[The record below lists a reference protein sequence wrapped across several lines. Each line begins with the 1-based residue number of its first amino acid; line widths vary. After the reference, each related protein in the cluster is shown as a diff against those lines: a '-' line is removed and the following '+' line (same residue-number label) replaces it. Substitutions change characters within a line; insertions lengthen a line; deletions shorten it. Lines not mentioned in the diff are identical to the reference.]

1 MFLDVIH
8 SNVAD
13 TWGEK
18 RNTLQMDSVD
28 QSGFPHNRPP
38 YQAVAVDEAQ
48 LDVLGQRLEQRPLS
62 FLERVKTQC
71 CCSGARL
78 KSLLLGLFPVLSWLP
93 RYSIRENAV
102 GDLVSGI
109 SVGIIQLPQGMANAM
124 LVGVPPVFG
133 LYSSLYPLI
142 VYFIFGTSRHLSIGT
157 FAILAIMIGSVTAK
171 VELLDNAV
179 EQIDVEAAKVNVAV
193 QLTFLCGLIQLLMYL
208 LRGGGVGR
216 WLSDPVIRGYT
227 TAAGLHVMVLQLPL
241 MTGIPAQRHTGLLP
255 SVWTLNDVLHGVTS
269 AVPGALSVS
278 SVSMVILIGGKILNE
293 RFKNKLPVAIPW
305 ELILIVMGTILSVQ
319 MDLVGQ
325 HKVQVVGHIPSG
337 LSPPVLPSLSQA
349 RELFLP
355 ALSVALVGFS
365 FLSALGSVFA
375 NKHGYHVD
383 SSQDL
388 LALGLCNTVGGMFQC
403 FAVSCSFSRSM
414 VQESTSVKSQMAGLL
429 SALMM
434 LTILLKIGQLFE
446 QLPKAVLAVIIV
458 VNLQGLMAQFKDLCL
473 LWKCDR
479 LDLVVWVASLISTLV
494 FNLDLGLA
502 VAVIFSLLTL
512 IYRTQRQVCT
522 LIYIPLSIL
531 SSSSS
536 SSTVVLGR
544 IPGTDCYRDVLL
556 YTKAKPV
563 AGVTILS
570 YPSPIY
576 FANSQLVFT
585 QIRQTVSRDHKK
597 NPAGVHTS
605 SSSSSSSS
613 GHTWRHT
620 HCMVLDLSSVTFMD
634 SVAMLALFKVAEDL
648 DVQGVRVFLAGC
660 PERILSQLQTQGCKA
675 DSLSTLCLFPSV
687 HHAVLRWLS
696 TLPRPLEEI
705 KPDAT
710 EC

>member
-1 MFLDVIH
+1 
-8 SNVAD
+8 
-13 TWGEK
+13 
-18 RNTLQMDSVD
+18 MDSVEPN
-28 QSGFPHNRPP
+28 GLPHKRPP
-38 YQAVAVDEAQ
+38 LQAVALDEAQ
-48 LDVLGQRLEQRPLS
+48 LDVLGQRVEQQSLS
-62 FLERVKTQC
+62 FLERVKAQC
-71 CCSGARL
+71 CCSGPRL
-78 KSLLLGLFPVLSWLP
+78 KSLLLVFFPVLSWLP
-93 RYSIRENAV
+93 RYSIKENAV

-142 VYFIFGTSRHLSIGT
+142 IYFIFGTSRHLSIGT

-171 VELLDNAV
+171 VELLDNSV

-227 TAAGLHVMVLQLPL
+227 TAAGLHVMILQLPL

-293 RFKNKLPVAIPW
+293 RFKDKLPVAIPW
-305 ELILIVMGTILSVQ
+305 ELILIVLGTILSVQ

-325 HKVQVVGHIPSG
+325 YKVQVVGHIPSG
-337 LSPPVLPSLSQA
+337 LSPPVVPSLSQA
-349 RELFLP
+349 RELFIP

-388 LALGLCNTVGGMFQC
+388 LALGLCNTIGGMFQC

-414 VQESTSVKSQMAGLL
+414 VQESTGVKSQMAGLL
-429 SALMM
+429 SALLM
-434 LTILLKIGQLFE
+434 LTILLKIGHLFE

-479 LDLVVWVASLISTLV
+479 FDLLVWVASLISTLV
-494 FNLDLGLA
+494 FNLDVGLA

-512 IYRTQRQVCT
+512 IYRTQH
-522 LIYIPLSIL
+522 
-531 SSSSS
+531 
-536 SSTVVLGR
+536 SSTAVLGR
-544 IPGTDCYRDVLL
+544 IPGTDCYRDVVL

-570 YPSPIY
+570 YSSPIY
-576 FANSQLVFT
+576 FANSELVFT
-585 QIRQTVSRDHKK
+585 QIRQTVSRDQKE

-605 SSSSSSSS
+605 SSSSSSSSSSLSSS

-634 SVAMLALFKVAEDL
+634 SVAMLALCKVAEDL
-648 DVQGVRVFLAGC
+648 DVQGVGVFLAAC
-660 PERILSQLQTQGCKA
+660 PERILSQLKPRGCNA

-687 HHAVLRWLS
+687 HHAVQRWLS